1 MATQKIPPANHT
13 IWANP
18 IRNTKNIM
26 INRIVRFALTQ
37 PVFLVLGL
45 VFFILGGTIA
55 FKNLPI
61 EAFPD
66 VSDTQVNIVALY
78 PGHAAEE
85 VEKQVT
91 IPIEVAMSG
100 LPNSVRMFTHTQF
113 GLSFM
118 MITFNDKPSDKE
130 ARQQVF
136 ERLRGIDLP
145 PDVEPDVEPLSTA
158 IGEIFRYR
166 VQGDHMSP
174 RQLREIE
181 EWQVEK
187 ALKKVPG
194 VADVVSMGGAIK
206 QYEVNPDLPRMRAA
220 KITLTQLFTALSR
233 ANTNAGGGAVTQGR
247 QQFLVRSIGV
257 FSTSADIAR
266 VVVGDNGK
274 GVPILVRDVAAVQE
288 SNAPVQG
295 IVGQDQADDIVNGIV
310 LMRKGENP
318 SEVLKGIKEAV
329 ADLNNNALPVGVQIK
344 PYYDRQWLIDK
355 TLHTVFGN
363 LMEGALLVTVI
374 LLIFLGNLRAALIVA
389 CIIPLAILSTFIGL
403 TFLGMPANLLS
414 LGAMDFGIIV
424 DGAVI
429 VVENVFLRLGQLG
442 DEAQRD
448 AQQRM
453 RTIYEAV
460 IEVGRPTLF
469 SMLVIIA
476 AHIPIFTLQRAEGRI
491 FSPMAYSVTSALIGS
506 LILSLTMVP
515 LFCLWLLRDRIPHHD
530 NRLLAW
536 FKKIY
541 EPAFHWSINR
551 PARVI
556 GIATILLVAALILG
570 SRLGTEF
577 LPELDEG
584 SIWVNVSLPP
594 SVSYEEAT
602 LQARRIREAL
612 HRVPEVE
619 TVISKFGRPDD
630 GTDPKI
636 FNSGEFFV
644 GLKPDSTW
652 RKGYDKKRLIDEMD
666 HAVSELPGLET
677 SFSQPI
683 RDNVLESISQVD
695 GQIVIKVHG
704 DDLDQIRNIGHAIV
718 DQVSNVAGV
727 SRAYVDR
734 DGDLPQQI
742 IDIHRDVAARYGI
755 NIGDIQD
762 AVEMALAGK
771 ASTELWEGERHF
783 SVVVR
788 LKEPERAL
796 DKLRNLLIASPSGAQ
811 VPLNELASF
820 RETVGALDIAR
831 ENGQRV
837 VSIGIFIEGRDMGGV
852 VADMKARVAS
862 NVNIPNSVTL
872 SWSGEF
878 ENQERAMAR
887 LAIVVPLSILLI
899 FVLLFDAFSSFRCAL
914 LIIANIPFAIIGGI
928 VALFITGIPLSVS
941 AAIGFIA
948 LFGQAVLNGVVM
960 VTVFNQRLADGLT
973 PEQAVHDGAMSR
985 LRTVLMTAL
994 LAMLGLFPMAL
1005 SHSIGAETQRPLA
1018 VVVIGGLI
1026 SATLLTLLVLPSAY
1040 LWVIK
1045 KYGGTSLSEESTT
1058 WDS

>member
-1 MATQKIPPANHT
+1 
-13 IWANP
+13 
-18 IRNTKNIM
+18 M
-26 INRIVRFALTQ
+26 IDRIVRFALTQ
-37 PVFLVLGL
+37 PVFVVLGL
-45 VFFILGGTIA
+45 VFFVLGGLVA

-100 LPNSVRMFTHTQF
+100 MPNSVRLFTHTQF
-113 GLSFM
+113 GLSFVM
-118 MITFNDKPSDKE
+118 LTFNDKPTDKE
-130 ARQQVF
+130 ARQMVF
-136 ERLRGIDLP
+136 ERLRDVDLP
-145 PDVEPDVEPLSTA
+145 PDVQPEVEPLSTA

-166 VQGDHMSP
+166 VRGDHLTS
-174 RQLREIE
+174 RQLRETQDWVID
-181 EWQVEK
+181 K
-187 ALKKVPG
+187 ALRKVPG
-194 VADVVSMGGAIK
+194 VADIVTMGGAIK
-206 QYEVNPDLPRMRAA
+206 QYEVNPDMARMRDAN
-220 KITLTQLFTALSR
+220 LGLSQLFSALSR
-233 ANTNAGGGAVTQGR
+233 ANADAGGGAVEQGR
-247 QQFLVRSIGV
+247 QQYLVRSLGM
-257 FSTSADIAR
+257 FHTSADIER

-274 GVPILVRDVAAVQE
+274 GVPILVRDIANVTEA
-288 SNAPVQG
+288 STPVQG
-295 IVGQDQADDIVNGIV
+295 LVGQDDADDIVNGIV

-318 SEVLKGIKEAV
+318 SEVLKGVKQTIAE
-329 ADLNNNALPVGVQIK
+329 LNANGLPVGVEIK
-344 PYYDRQWLIDK
+344 PYYDRQWLIEK

-374 LLIFLGNLRAALIVA
+374 LLLFLGNLRAALIVA
-389 CIIPLAILSTFIGL
+389 CVIPLAVLSTFIGL

-429 VVENVFLRLGQLG
+429 VVENVFFRLGQ
-442 DEAQRD
+442 QSD
-448 AQQRM
+448 AMQFDKQARLK
-453 RTIYEAV
+453 TIYQAV

-491 FSPMAYSVTSALIGS
+491 FSPMAFSVTSALIGS

-515 LFCLWLLRDRIPHHD
+515 MLCLWLLRDRIPHHD

-536 FKKIY
+536 CKRLY
-541 EPAFHWSINR
+541 EPAFRWAILR
-551 PARVI
+551 PGRVM
-556 GIATILLVAALILG
+556 GIALILLISALILG
-570 SRLGTEF
+570 SHLGTEF

-584 SIWVNVSLPP
+584 SIWVNVFLPP
-594 SVSYEEAT
+594 SVSPPEAM

-612 HRVPEVE
+612 HTVPEVD
-619 TVISKFGRPDD
+619 TVVSKFGRPDD

-644 GLKPDSTW
+644 GLKPDTAW
-652 RKGYDKKRLIDEMD
+652 RKGYDKKGLIDEMD
-666 HAVSELPGLET
+666 KALSVLPGLET

-695 GQIVIKVHG
+695 GQVVIKVHG
-704 DDLDQIRNIGHAIV
+704 DDLAQIGSIGRAIIEQISTV
-718 DQVSNVAGV
+718 PGV
-727 SRAYVDR
+727 SRAYIDR
-734 DGDLPQQI
+734 DGELPQQV
-742 IDIHRDVAARYGI
+742 IDINRDAAARYGI

-762 AVEMALAGK
+762 TIEMALAGK
-771 ASTELWEGERHF
+771 ATTELWEGERHF

-788 LKEPERAL
+788 LKESERTL
-796 DKLRNLLIASPSGAQ
+796 DQLGGLLIAAPSGAQ
-811 VPLNELASF
+811 IPLSKLASF
-820 RETVGALDIAR
+820 RQTEGAQDIAR

-837 VSIGIFIEGRDMGGV
+837 LSIGLFIDGRDMGSV
-852 VADMKARVAS
+852 VTDMKARVAAHVPIPHG
-862 NVNIPNSVTL
+862 VNL

-887 LAIVVPLSILLI
+887 LAVVVPLSILLI
-899 FVLLFDAFSSFRCAL
+899 FVLLFDAFGSFRSAM
-914 LIIANIPFAIIGGI
+914 LIIANIPFALIGGI

-960 VTVFNQRLADGLT
+960 VSVFNQLIASGKT
-973 PEQAVHDGAMSR
+973 PEEAVHEGAMSR
-985 LRTVLMTAL
+985 LRTVLMTGL

-1040 LWVIK
+1040 LWLVK
-1045 KYGGTSLSEESTT
+1045 KYGSSSVMEENELGAL
-1058 WDS
+1058 

>member
-1 MATQKIPPANHT
+1 
-13 IWANP
+13 
-18 IRNTKNIM
+18 M
-26 INRIVRFALTQ
+26 INRIVRFSLTQ
-37 PVFLVLGL
+37 PVFVVLGL
-45 VFFILGGTIA
+45 VFFVLAGSLA

-118 MITFNDKPSDKE
+118 MLTFNDKPTDKD
-130 ARQQVF
+130 ARQLVF

-145 PDVEPDVEPLSTA
+145 SGVEPDVQPLSTA
-158 IGEIFRYR
+158 IGEIFRFR

-174 RQLREIE
+174 RQLRELE
-181 EWQVEK
+181 EWVIEK

-206 QYEVNPDLPRMRAA
+206 QYEVNPDLARMRDA
-220 KITLTQLFTALSR
+220 KITLPQLFSVLSR
-233 ANTNAGGGAVTQGR
+233 ANANAGGGAVEQGR
-247 QQFLVRSIGV
+247 QQFLVRSLGL
-257 FSTSADIAR
+257 FNTSADIGRA
-266 VVVGDNGK
+266 VVGDNGK
-274 GVPILVRDVAAVQE
+274 GVPILVRDIATISEA
-288 SNAPVQG
+288 NAQVQG
-295 IVGQDQADDIVNGIV
+295 VVGQDNADDIVNGIV

-318 SEVLKGIKEAV
+318 SDVLKGVKQVITE
-329 ADLNNNALPVGVQIK
+329 LNANGLPLGVQIK
-344 PYYDRQWLIDK
+344 PYYDREWLIEK

-363 LMEGALLVTVI
+363 LIEGALLVTFI
-374 LLIFLGNLRAALIVA
+374 LLLFLGNLRAALIVA
-389 CIIPLAILSTFIGL
+389 VIIPLAVLSTFLGL

-429 VVENVFLRLGQLG
+429 VVENVFLQLG
-442 DEAQRD
+442 HLSEEQILDKKVRLQ
-448 AQQRM
+448 
-453 RTIYEAV
+453 TIYNAV

-506 LILSLTMVP
+506 LILSLTLVP
-515 LFCLWLLRDRIPHHD
+515 MFCLWLLRDRIPHHD
-530 NRLLAW
+530 NRLLTW

-541 EPAFHWSINR
+541 TPAFRWAVINPGR
-551 PARVI
+551 I
-556 GIATILLVAALILG
+556 VAIALISLTGALLLG
-570 SRLGTEF
+570 SQLGTEF

-594 SVSYEEAT
+594 SVSQTEAK
-602 LQARRIREAL
+602 LQAKRIRDAL
-612 HRVPEVE
+612 HKVPEVDS
-619 TVISKFGRPDD
+619 VISKFGRPDD

-636 FNSGEFFV
+636 FNAGEFFV
-644 GLKPDSTW
+644 SLKSEKSW
-652 RKGYDKKRLIDEMD
+652 RAGYDKKHIIAEMD
-666 HAVSELPGLET
+666 SAVSELPGIES

-695 GQIVIKVHG
+695 GQIVIKAHG
-704 DDLDQIRNIGHAIV
+704 DDLAQLRTIGKHIIDQISTV
-718 DQVSNVAGV
+718 PGV
-727 SRAYVDR
+727 SRAYIDR
-734 DGDLPQQI
+734 DGDLPQQVI
-742 IDIHRDVAARYGI
+742 NIDREAAARYGI
-755 NIGDIQD
+755 NVGDIQD
-762 AVEMALAGK
+762 IVEMALAGK
-771 ASTELWEGERHF
+771 ATTELWEGERHF

-788 LKEPERAL
+788 LKESERAL
-796 DKLRNLLIASPSGAQ
+796 DKIQNLLIPTSTGAQ
-811 VPLNELASF
+811 VPLSELASF
-820 RETVGALDIAR
+820 KQTLGALDIAR

-837 VSIGIFIEGRDMGGV
+837 VSIGIFIEGRDMGSV
-852 VADMKARVAS
+852 VADMKSRIAA
-862 NVNIPNSVTL
+862 NVNIENGVSLT
-872 SWSGEF
+872 WSGEF

-887 LAIVVPLSILLI
+887 LSVVVPLSILLI
-899 FVLLFDAFSSFRCAL
+899 FVLLFDAFSSFKNAL
-914 LIIANIPFAIIGGI
+914 LIIANIPFALIGGI
-928 VALFITGIPLSVS
+928 IALFITGIPLSVS

-960 VTVFNQRLADGLT
+960 VSVFNQLIESGLS

-994 LAMLGLFPMAL
+994 LAMLGLFPMAM

-1040 LWVIK
+1040 LWIVK
-1045 KYGGTSLSEESTT
+1045 RYGVEQQKEANGLLDEKY
-1058 WDS
+1058 